1 MALQKLTKG
10 QTVYL
15 AKCQNA
21 IVNFEVLK
29 LLSQLRKKR
38 EKVLQVGLW
47 KKTLRH
53 SNMYSLLFQLSTLLS
68 GLTGEWLRYLSE
80 RVWLINQNAKLC
92 LMELPVYPVP
102 FSVVRIAFFAKQPL
116 SDFTKLSPFFNSIPR
131 KCSLFTELVA
141 WLSSDENS
149 WALLDPELP

>member
-38 EKVLQVGLW
+38 EKVLQVGL
-47 KKTLRH
+47 
-53 SNMYSLLFQLSTLLS
+53 
-68 GLTGEWLRYLSE
+68 
-80 RVWLINQNAKLC
+80 
-92 LMELPVYPVP
+92 
-102 FSVVRIAFFAKQPL
+102 
-116 SDFTKLSPFFNSIPR
+116 
-131 KCSLFTELVA
+131 
-141 WLSSDENS
+141 
-149 WALLDPELP
+149 